1 MGYIDVFP
9 TIRAVAGIDTPVANP
24 LDGINVLD
32 AMRGTANPGPRDWFS
47 FIAMSR
53 PESIAINTDTWKMVV
68 RGESVLA
75 RGADRQ
81 RKIELFQ
88 IDRDPFETADV
99 SGDHP
104 VVVAELLKKLE
115 AFRKLQTPGVG
126 PYGPGR
132 DGFVAPED
140 WNIPE

>member
-68 RGESVLA
+68 QGENVLTPGGRRRA
-75 RGADRQ
+75 
-81 RKIELFQ
+81 ELFR
-88 IDRDPFETADV
+88 IDRDPFEKTDLSAEDP
-99 SGDHP
+99 D
-104 VVVAELLKKLE
+104 VVAELMKKIK

-126 PYGPGR
+126 SYGSGR
-132 DGFVAPED
+132 EGFQAPKD
-140 WNIPE
+140 WSIPE